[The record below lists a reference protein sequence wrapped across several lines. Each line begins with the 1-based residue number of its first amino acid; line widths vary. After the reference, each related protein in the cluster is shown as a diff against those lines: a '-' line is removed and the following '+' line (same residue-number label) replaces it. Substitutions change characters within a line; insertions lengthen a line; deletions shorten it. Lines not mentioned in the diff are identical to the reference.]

1 MVQCTES
8 WFLADRQALA
18 SYYGQGFVENALPR
32 NPDVEAI
39 AKGDVLAGLQA
50 ATRLTRTKGPYH
62 KTRHGFALLGIIDP
76 GRVRGA
82 SRHADRL
89 FSLIAQG

>member
-18 SYYGQGFVENALPR
+18 TYYGQGFVENALRR

-39 AKGDVLAGLQA
+39 AKADVLASLQA
-50 ATRLTRTKGPYH
+50 ATRRTRTKGPYH
-62 KTRHGFALLGIIDP
+62 KTRHGFALLSMIDP
-76 GRVRGA
+76 GRVSQA

-89 FSLIAQG
+89 FNLIAQG